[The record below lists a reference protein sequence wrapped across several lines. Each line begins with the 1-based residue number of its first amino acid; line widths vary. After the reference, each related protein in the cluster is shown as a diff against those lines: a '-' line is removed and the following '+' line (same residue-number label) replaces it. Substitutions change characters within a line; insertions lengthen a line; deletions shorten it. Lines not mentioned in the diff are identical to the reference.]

1 MKKPYSLS
9 LDEDIILSIKKYSF
23 INWSRIINTY
33 LKKHLKKHRPE
44 LEELLKT
51 HLKIMESEKI

>member
-9 LDEDIILSIKKYSF
+9 LDDEVILSIKKYSF
-23 INWSRIINTY
+23 MNWSRITNTY

-44 LEELLKT
+44 LEEMLKA
-51 HLKIMESEKI
+51 HRELMESEKL

>member
-9 LDEDIILSIKKYSF
+9 LEEDIILSIKKYSF
-23 INWSRIINTY
+23 INWSRVINTY
-33 LKKHLKKHRPE
+33 LKKHMKKHRPE

-51 HLKIMESEKI
+51 HLEIREFEKF